1 MGIKNYNPVTNG
13 MRFSSGS
20 DFSEV
25 TKKNPENSLI
35 TILKNHAGRNNQG
48 NITVRGKGGRVKR
61 FYRIIDFKR
70 NKYDI
75 PAVVKA
81 IEYDPNRSA
90 RIALLVYKD
99 GEKRYIL
106 APLKL
111 HVGDMVVSGENAEPK
126 VGNAIPI
133 RNIPLGSF
141 VHNIEMK
148 PKAGGQIARSAGNM
162 AQVMAREGK
171 YAYIRLPSGEMRLIN
186 VECYATIGQVGN
198 IEHSNINWG
207 KAGRMRYK
215 GKRPISR
222 GVVMNPVDHPHG
234 GGEGK
239 SGTGGTPVTP
249 WGIPTKGYR
258 TRNNKKTDKFIVTRR
273 KKK

>member
-25 TKKNPENSLI
+25 TKKNPEKSLI
-35 TILKNHAGRNNQG
+35 TILKNNAGRNNQG

-111 HVGDMVVSGENAEPK
+111 RVGDVVVSGENAEPK
-126 VGNAIPI
+126 VGNAMPI
-133 RNIPLGSF
+133 KNIPVGSF
-141 VHNIEMK
+141 VHNIELK

-207 KAGRMRYK
+207 KAGRMRHK

>member
-25 TKKNPENSLI
+25 TKKNPEKSLI
-35 TILKNHAGRNNQG
+35 TILKNRAGRNNQG

-81 IEYDPNRSA
+81 VEYDPNRSA
-90 RIALLVYKD
+90 RIAMLVYKD

-111 HVGDMVVSGENAEPK
+111 RVGDTVISGENAEPK

-133 RNIPLGSF
+133 RKIPVGSF

-171 YAYIRLPSGEMRLIN
+171 YAHIRLPSGEMRLIN

-207 KAGRMRYK
+207 KAGRMRHK

>member
-25 TKKNPENSLI
+25 TKTTPEKSLI
-35 TILKNHAGRNNQG
+35 TIVKNHAGRNNQG
-48 NITVRGKGGRVKR
+48 NVTVRGKGGRVKR

-111 HVGDMVVSGENAEPK
+111 HVGDMVASGENAEPK

-133 RNIPLGSF
+133 RNIPVGSF
-141 VHNIEMK
+141 VHNIELK
-148 PKAGGQIARSAGNM
+148 PKAGGQMVRSAGNM

-171 YAYIRLPSGEMRLIN
+171 YAHIRLPSGEMRLVN